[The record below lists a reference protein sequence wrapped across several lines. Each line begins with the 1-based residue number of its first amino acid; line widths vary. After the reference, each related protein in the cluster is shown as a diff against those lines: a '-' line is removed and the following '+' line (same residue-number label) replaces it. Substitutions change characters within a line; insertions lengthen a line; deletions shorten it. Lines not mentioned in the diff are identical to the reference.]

1 MRAIRF
7 HSLGGPEVLQYEQVD
22 DPVVSAG
29 KVLVRVRAAG
39 VNFADTRFRMGQY
52 FVRPIFPQVVG
63 MEAAG
68 EVEAVG
74 EGVADVR
81 VGDRVMVLGANAY
94 AEKMLARPSQLYP
107 MPDGLDFERAAALP
121 VQGLTAHHCL
131 ALMGRL
137 SKGDSVLVH
146 AAAGGVGVFAVQIAR
161 AMGAARVFG
170 TASSEEKRAMVRS
183 LGADDAFDYGNGDY
197 ATRVREA
204 TSGRGVDVLLEMLG
218 GTETYKRNLACMAS
232 MGRMIVYGAASGD
245 TRGTFEPIGL
255 MHKNLTI
262 AGYYLTPMLDRAELC
277 RPALDEVARW
287 VVEGRVR
294 VGVERFALKDAAE
307 AHRRMESRATT
318 GKLVLVVD

>member
-7 HSLGGPEVLQYEQVD
+7 HSVGGPEVLQLDEVD
-22 DPVVSAG
+22 DPAVSAG
-29 KVLVRVRAAG
+29 KVVVRVRAAG
-39 VNFADTRFRMGQY
+39 VNFADTRFRLGQY
-52 FVRPIFPQVVG
+52 FVRPSFPQVAG

-74 EGVADVR
+74 DGVEGVS

-94 AEKMLARPSQLYP
+94 AEKMVARPSQLFA
-107 MPDGLDFERAAALP
+107 MPAGLDFAQAAALP

-131 ALMGRL
+131 SLMGRM
-137 SKGDSVLVH
+137 SAGETVLVH
-146 AAAGGVGVFAVQIAR
+146 AAAGGVGVLAVQLAR
-161 AMGAARVFG
+161 ALGASKVFG

-204 TSGRGVDVLLEMLG
+204 TGGRGVDVLLEMLG
-218 GTETYKRNLACMAS
+218 GTEAYKRNLACMAS

-255 MHKNLTI
+255 MHKNLTV
-262 AGYYLTPMLDRAELC
+262 AGYYLTPLLERPELC
-277 RPALDEVARW
+277 RPALSEVARL

-294 VGVERFALKDAAE
+294 VAIERFALKDAAE
-307 AHRRMESRATT
+307 AHRRMESRGSV
-318 GKLVLVVD
+318 GKLVLIP

>member
-1 MRAIRF
+1 MRAVRF
-7 HSLGGPEVLQYEQVD
+7 HSVGGPEVLRCEDVEE
-22 DPVVSAG
+22 PTLSAE

-52 FVRPIFPQVVG
+52 FVRPAFPQIVG

-74 EGVADVR
+74 EGVTDVR

-94 AEKMLARPSQLYP
+94 AEKMLARPSQLYR

-131 ALMGRL
+131 GLMGRL
-137 SKGDSVLVH
+137 GRGESVFVH

-161 AMGAARVFG
+161 AMGASKVFG
-170 TASSEEKRAMVRS
+170 TASSEEKRAFVRS
-183 LGADDAFDYGNGDY
+183 LGADDAFDYGNGDF

-204 TSGRGVDVLLEMLG
+204 TSDRGVDVLLEMLG
-218 GTETYKRNLACMAS
+218 GTDTYKRNLACLAP

-255 MHKNLTI
+255 MHKNTTI
-262 AGYYLTPMLDRAELC
+262 AGYYLTPMLERAELC
-277 RPALDEVARW
+277 QPALEEVARW

-294 VGVERFALKDAAE
+294 VSVERFALSDAAE
-307 AHRRMESRATT
+307 AHRRMESRGST
-318 GKLVLVVD
+318 GKLVLCP